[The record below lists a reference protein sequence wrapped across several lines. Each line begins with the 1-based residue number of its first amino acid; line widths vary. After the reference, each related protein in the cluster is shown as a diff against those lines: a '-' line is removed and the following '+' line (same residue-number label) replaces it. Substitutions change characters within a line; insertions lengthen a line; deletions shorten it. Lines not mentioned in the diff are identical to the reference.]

1 MPLRSTDATWGWG
14 SQFFHWASA
23 LAILATAFVGLTME
37 DVDALWYYSLH
48 KSLGMSVLGLV
59 VLRLLWRLVDRRP
72 PYPAGMPA
80 WQRLAS
86 SGAHALIYAAMLVMP
101 ISGWLYNSA
110 ARRPLD
116 WFGVFKIPSLTA
128 LDRETQTYSVLG
140 FDAPAFIDTPQKLRA
155 LAGDVHE
162 SLFYAGAVLIALHV
176 AAALKHH
183 FFDRDATLARM
194 LPGLASP
201 AAPAS
206 PASASDAG
214 PSAQP
219 EAASTAHPTRVSE
232 AGADAAK
239 RTPAP

>member
-14 SQFFHWASA
+14 SQFFHWATA
-23 LAILATAFVGLTME
+23 LTILATAFVGLTME
-37 DVDALWYYSLH
+37 DVDALWYYGLH

-59 VLRLLWRLVDRRP
+59 VLRMLWRLVDGRP

-86 SGAHALIYAAMLVMP
+86 SGAHALIYLAMLVMP

-116 WFGVFKIPSLTA
+116 WFGVFRIPSLTA

-140 FDAPAFIDTPQKLRA
+140 FDAPGFIDTPQKLRA
-155 LAGDVHE
+155 VAGDLHE
-162 SLFYAGAVLIALHV
+162 TLFYAGAVLIALHV

-183 FFDRDATLARM
+183 FHDRDATLARM

-201 AAPAS
+201 AARASESPANDAS
-206 PASASDAG
+206 PA
-214 PSAQP
+214 AQP

-232 AGADAAK
+232 AGAASAERGAA
-239 RTPAP
+239 P

>member
-14 SQFFHWASA
+14 SQFFHWATA

-59 VLRLLWRLVDRRP
+59 LLRLFWRLVDRRP
-72 PYPAGMPA
+72 PYPDGMPA

-116 WFGVFKIPSLTA
+116 WFGVFRIPSLTA
-128 LDRETQTYSVLG
+128 LDRETQTYIVLG
-140 FDAPAFIDTPQKLRA
+140 FDAPGFIDTPQKLRA
-155 LAGDVHE
+155 LAGDLHE
-162 SLFYAGAVLIALHV
+162 TLFYAGAVLIALHV

-183 FFDRDATLARM
+183 FHDRDATLARM
-194 LPGLASP
+194 LPGLSSP
-201 AAPAS
+201 APRANTS
-206 PASASDAG
+206 PANDAD
-214 PSAQP
+214 PAAQP

-232 AGADAAK
+232 AGADAAE
-239 RTPAP
+239 RNPAP

>member
-1 MPLRSTDATWGWG
+1 MPLRSTESSWGWG
-14 SQFFHWASA
+14 SQFFHWATA

-37 DVDALWYYSLH
+37 DVDALWYYGLH
-48 KSLGMSVLGLV
+48 KSLGMTVFGLV
-59 VLRLLWRLVDRRP
+59 VLRMLWRLVDRRP
-72 PYPAGMPA
+72 PYPAGMPG

-162 SLFYAGAVLIALHV
+162 TLFYAGAVLIAVHL

-183 FFDRDATLARM
+183 FSDRDATLARM
-194 LPGLASP
+194 LPGLRSP
-201 AAPAS
+201 AATAKPVPANDHGQ
-206 PASASDAG
+206 SAL
-214 PSAQP
+214 P
-219 EAASTAHPTRVSE
+219 EAASMAHPPRVSE
-232 AGADAAK
+232 AGASAAE
-239 RTPAP
+239 RTPAR